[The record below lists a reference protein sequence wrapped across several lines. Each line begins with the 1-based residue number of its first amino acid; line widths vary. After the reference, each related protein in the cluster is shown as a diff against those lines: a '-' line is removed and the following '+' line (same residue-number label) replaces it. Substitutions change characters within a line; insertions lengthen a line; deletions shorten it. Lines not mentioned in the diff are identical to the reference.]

1 MLKMQH
7 KECHLLLSP
16 RCNIG
21 MYTLRREVN
30 LEILSLFRCNPC
42 QFLFRGPCRAIKSYN
57 FRTSVRHQGM
67 AVVENNPVV

>member
-7 KECHLLLSP
+7 KARHLLLSP

-21 MYTLRREVN
+21 MYTLRRKVN

-42 QFLFRGPCRAIKSYN
+42 QFLFWGPCRAIKSYN
-57 FRTSVRHQGM
+57 FRTSVHHQGM
-67 AVVENNPVV
+67 VVVKNHPVV